1 VSPARAG
8 AAAAAVAVAR
18 IGAIEGARAMPSLR
32 HRGLA
37 PALGIALPIV
47 QAPMAGG
54 ITTPA
59 LVAAVCE
66 AGALGSLAAPLLS
79 PQRLRDEVA
88 AVRALTARPFAVN
101 LFVLDEP
108 GTFARDGEAR
118 AIARLASWRAR
129 YGLAAQSPPARLCE
143 SFAAQLEALAECAPA
158 VASFHFGVPPRA
170 RIDALRRAG
179 TRVLGTATNLA
190 EARAWAEAGADAIV
204 AQGIEA
210 GGHRGTFVG
219 DVEGGS
225 IGTLALVP
233 RLVDATGLPVIAA
246 GGIMDGRGIA
256 AAFALG
262 AVQMGTAFLAC
273 DESGAHPL
281 WKAALGETAETRGT
295 RLTRVFSGRWARG
308 LVNGFMDAHRGDEG
322 AVPPYP
328 LQNALTGELRAAAAK
343 AGDVEAMSLWA
354 GQAAALARPM
364 PAAALVG
371 RLVAE
376 YEAAVASLGSA

>member
-1 VSPARAG
+1 
-8 AAAAAVAVAR
+8 
-18 IGAIEGARAMPSLR
+18 MPSLH

-59 LVAAVCE
+59 L
-66 AGALGSLAAPLLS
+66 
-79 PQRLRDEVA
+79 VA

-158 VASFHFGVPPRA
+158 VASFHFGMPPRE

-190 EARAWAEAGADAIV
+190 EARAWTEAGADAIV
-204 AQGIEA
+204 AQGVEA
-210 GGHRGTFVG
+210 GGHRGTFLG

-262 AVQMGTAFLAC
+262 AGAVQMGTAFLAC
-273 DESGAHPL
+273 DESGAHPK
-281 WKAALGETAETRGT
+281 WKAALGGEADARGT

-308 LVNGFMDAHRGDEG
+308 LVNGFMDAHRADEA

-328 LQNALTGELRAAAAK
+328 LQNALTAELRAAAAM

-354 GQAAALARPM
+354 GQAAALTRPM
-364 PAAALVG
+364 SAAELVG
-371 RLVAE
+371 RLAAK